1 MNPTYYE
8 SISVTWAIILLF
20 LVTSDEINFLSILPK
35 SRRHLVWVEPW
46 LQRRSTRCVYQNLI
60 SELKLQKRCDYRK
73 YFSMNIE
80 THFLIS

>member
-35 SRRHLVWVEPW
+35 SRRQLVWVEPW

-60 SELKLQKRCDYRK
+60 SELNLQKRYDYRK
-73 YFSMNIE
+73 CFSMNIE
-80 THFLIS
+80 IS